1 MRRQA
6 TLGLIL
12 GLCFVFALCA
22 NTSFGQAVYGS
33 IIGTVTDPQGNAVS
47 GAKVTVTS
55 VTKNTS
61 VETTTNESGNFSVIH
76 LIPDTYKIKIEA
88 AGFKASDIASVLVQV
103 DTAAHVDAQLQV
115 GAVTQTVEVT
125 GEVPQL
131 KTDRADVSLDFSSD
145 YVEKLPLVN
154 RNFQSLLLS
163 APGTQQIGWGHAATE
178 NPQGSQQT
186 FVQGQHFS
194 GTGYEL
200 DGTDNQDPI
209 LGIIIINPNLDS
221 VEEAKITLMNYDAE
235 FGKSIAG
242 LMVASTKSG
251 TNDIHG
257 SAFWFRN
264 SDATQARNPFDP
276 SRTLPSSKWNQFG
289 GSVGGAVI
297 KNKLFYFADYQG
309 TRQANGYTNHVTT
322 PMAAVLS
329 SCGTASTGLCDLSV
343 YNSLIGGDPAKGG
356 GKIYDPNSYV
366 QDTNP
371 NPALRD
377 PNCLAATSAPHL
389 DGSCRAPFPNNMI
402 PVTALSPVAQ
412 KILSLFPPPST
423 SDQRNN
429 FLVSGSGPFHG
440 NAFDGRG
447 DYQAPGNL
455 HIFGRYTRAYYSLTG
470 SPALGIALGGQG
482 GGVGGLS
489 GSSNIHNHSL
499 AAGFD
504 KAISTTLLTDFRFG
518 WFKYNPH
525 SIKPDA
531 NVQAATALGLKGLN
545 IDGTPSTYGLPV
557 FVLND
562 GTLTDFGDGL
572 DPSRCNC
579 PLIENEHQYQF
590 VNNWTKISGN
600 HAMKFGADLRFAHN
614 FRFPSDANRAGQLS
628 FNHNETANRLTTI
641 DPVTGV
647 KTISQEGGLDISS
660 FLLGDVSH
668 FERFASV
675 SQTAAES
682 QKRFFLYAQ
691 DQFRMSSK
699 LTITYGIRWEDY
711 FPESVNAKGNG
722 GFANIDREG
731 AIRVGGFG
739 PWGLNGN
746 VRNYLGAFGPR
757 VGIAYQLKPKTVVRI
772 GYGRSFDIGV
782 FGSNFGHAVTQNLPV
797 LVHQDIH
804 ANNVYP
810 GAISDNFPVY
820 TLDTNQPLMTALGL
834 PLPNAP
840 PDVVYPTPSAN
851 GTIPLRGPQD
861 NVDPRIRPTVQRP
874 AAIDMWNAT
883 VEHQLTSTM
892 TVEVSYVGNKGTH
905 GFAGDGPA
913 YDENPRSIVGY
924 GTAAAPDSRRQ
935 YFNHFTYPD
944 CSVSQGVCGLAN
956 VPVADQLTCCSS
968 SMGNYFGMD
977 ASSKYNAMQL
987 KVEKR
992 FSQGLQFV
1000 SHYTWSM
1007 ARFYDSNYFAVD
1019 PKIAY
1024 GPMNVNRNHVWVT
1037 NLIYELPFG
1046 KGKKYMGGAN
1056 TLTDY
1061 VIGGWRLTS
1070 ITNWSGGLPWTP
1082 SYKDCGTD
1090 QDVNVCRPNKGSG
1103 AFALGVK
1110 RDSNG
1115 FLTWFTPIPELAT
1128 NGATGPGFSRPAAG
1142 TLGNIGMDSFR
1153 GPHLFTSN
1161 MSLAKNF
1168 PIKERFKAE
1177 FRMDANNIF
1186 NHPVMGFNYTQGNA
1200 CIDCTGTDAGRI
1212 TNIEN
1217 NTSMRLLT
1225 FGLRFS
1231 F

>member
-1 MRRQA
+1 MGLASAFNQERAVRRGVMRRLA
-6 TLGLIL
+6 TVGWIL
-12 GLCFVFALCA
+12 VLCLAVGFGARTA
-22 NTSFGQAVYGS
+22 PGQAAHGS
-33 IIGTVTDPQGNAVS
+33 IIATVTDPQGNAVA

-55 VTKNTS
+55 VTKNTTD
-61 VETTTNESGNFSVIH
+61 ETSTNDSGNYSVIH
-76 LIPDTYKIKIEA
+76 LIPDTYRVKVEGT
-88 AGFKASDIASVLVQV
+88 GFKAYTVPNVLVQV
-103 DTAAHVDAQLQV
+103 DTATRVDPQLQV
-115 GAVTQTVEVT
+115 GEVTQTVEVT

-163 APGTQQIGWGHAATE
+163 APGTQQIGWSHAATE

-221 VEEAKITLMNYDAE
+221 VEEAKITLLNYDAE
-235 FGKSIAG
+235 FGKSVAG

-264 SDATQARNPFDP
+264 SDATQARNPFTQ
-276 SRTLPSSKWNQFG
+276 STGALPHSKWNQFG

-309 TRQANGYTNHVTT
+309 TRQANGVTDNIVIPT
-322 PMAAVLS
+322 SKVLS
-329 SCGTASTGLCDLSV
+329 TCTATTGNCDLSEYLTAGVSGGGQV
-343 YNSLIGGDPAKGG
+343 YDPATGNANTG
-356 GKIYDPNSYV
+356 AGRTAFAGN
-366 QDTNP
+366 
-371 NPALRD
+371 L
-377 PNCLAATSAPHL
+377 
-389 DGSCRAPFPNNMI
+389 I
-402 PVTALSPVAQ
+402 PVGRLSPIAV
-412 KILSLFPPPST
+412 KLLKLFPQPA
-423 SDQRNN
+423 NANVKAFN
-429 FLVSGSGPFHG
+429 FFGNGSGPFHG
-440 NAFDGRG
+440 NTFDTRG

-455 HIFGRYTRAYYSLTG
+455 HIFGRYTRAYYSLNG
-470 SPALGIALGGQG
+470 QPILGIGLGGQG
-482 GGVGGLS
+482 TGVGGLS
-489 GSSNIHNHSL
+489 GSSIIHNHSL

-531 NVQAATALGLKGLN
+531 NVAAAQALGLNGLN
-545 IDGTPSTYGLPV
+545 TSDTSTGGLPA
-557 FVLND
+557 FQFD
-562 GTLTDFGDGL
+562 GTLTNFGDGL

-600 HAMKFGADLRFAHN
+600 HAMKFGVDLRFAHN
-614 FRFPSDANRAGQLS
+614 LRFPSDANRTGQLV
-628 FNHNETANRLTTI
+628 FNHKETSLF
-641 DPVTGV
+641 DPVSGSNT
-647 KTISQEGGLDISS
+647 GGLDLAS
-660 FLLGDVSH
+660 FLLGEVSK

-691 DQFRMSSK
+691 DQFRMSNK
-699 LTITYGIRWEDY
+699 LTVTYGIRWEDY

-746 VRNYLGAFGPR
+746 VRNYVGAFGPR
-757 VGIAYQLKPKTVVRI
+757 LGIAYQLRPKTVVRI

-797 LVHQDIH
+797 LVHQDIRAH
-804 ANNVYP
+804 DVNPA
-810 GAISDNFPVY
+810 AINDNFPVY
-820 TLDTNQPLMTALGL
+820 TLNTTNQPLLG
-834 PLPNAP
+834 LPNAP
-840 PDVVYPTPSAN
+840 PVVVYPTPNAN
-851 GTIPLRGPQD
+851 GTIPLRGPT
-861 NVDPRIRPTVQRP
+861 NSVDPRIRPTVQRP

-883 VEHQLTSTM
+883 VKHQLTSTM

-913 YDENPRSIVGY
+913 YNVNERSIAAY
-924 GTAAAPDSRRQ
+924 GTANPDNARPF
-935 YFNHFTYPD
+935 FNHYIYPD

-956 VPVADQLTCCSS
+956 VPLSDQLTCCSS
-968 SMGNYFGMD
+968 DLGNYFGMD
-977 ASSKYNAMQL
+977 ASSNYNALQL

-992 FSQGLQFV
+992 ISQGLQFV

-1007 ARFYDSNYFAVD
+1007 ARFYNSDYFAID

-1024 GPMNVNRNHVWVT
+1024 GPMNINRNLAWI
-1037 NLIYELPFG
+1037 IYIL
-1046 KGKKYMGGAN
+1046 
-1056 TLTDY
+1056 
-1061 VIGGWRLTS
+1061 
-1070 ITNWSGGLPWTP
+1070 
-1082 SYKDCGTD
+1082 
-1090 QDVNVCRPNKGSG
+1090 
-1103 AFALGVK
+1103 
-1110 RDSNG
+1110 
-1115 FLTWFTPIPELAT
+1115 
-1128 NGATGPGFSRPAAG
+1128 
-1142 TLGNIGMDSFR
+1142 
-1153 GPHLFTSN
+1153 
-1161 MSLAKNF
+1161 
-1168 PIKERFKAE
+1168 
-1177 FRMDANNIF
+1177 
-1186 NHPVMGFNYTQGNA
+1186 
-1200 CIDCTGTDAGRI
+1200 
-1212 TNIEN
+1212 
-1217 NTSMRLLT
+1217 
-1225 FGLRFS
+1225 
-1231 F
+1231 

>member
-1 MRRQA
+1 MRKQA
-6 TLGLIL
+6 IVGSILVLCLALGI
-12 GLCFVFALCA
+12 GAS
-22 NTSFGQAVYGS
+22 TSLGQAVYGS
-33 IIGTVTDPQGNAVS
+33 IIGTVTDPQGNAVA
-47 GAKVTVTS
+47 GANVTVTS
-55 VTKNTS
+55 VTKNTT
-61 VETTTNESGNFSVIH
+61 EQTTTNDSGNFSVIH
-76 LIPDTYKIKIEA
+76 LIPDTYKVKIEA
-88 AGFKASDIASVLVQV
+88 PGFKASDIASVLVQV
-103 DTAAHVDAQLQV
+103 DTTARVDAQLQV

-131 KTDRADVSLDFSSD
+131 KTDRADVSLDFNSD

-163 APGTQQIGWGHAATE
+163 APGTQQIGWSHAATE

-264 SDATQARNPFDP
+264 SDATQARNPFTQSTGP
-276 SRTLPSSKWNQFG
+276 LPHSKWNQFG

-309 TRQANGYTNHVTT
+309 TRQANGVTDNIVIPT
-322 PMAAVLS
+322 SKVLS
-329 SCGTASTGLCDLSV
+329 TCTAATGMCDLSEYLTAGV
-343 YNSLIGGDPAKGG
+343 KGG
-356 GKIYDPNSYV
+356 GQVYDP
-366 QDTNP
+366 
-371 NPALRD
+371 
-377 PNCLAATSAPHL
+377 ATGNANTGAGRTAFAGNL
-389 DGSCRAPFPNNMI
+389 I
-402 PVTALSPVAQ
+402 PVSRLSPIAV
-412 KILSLFPPPST
+412 KLLKLFPQPANGNVT
-423 SDQRNN
+423 AFN
-429 FLVSGSGPFHG
+429 FFGSGSGPFHG
-440 NAFDGRG
+440 NAFDTRG

-455 HIFGRYTRAYYSLTG
+455 HIFGRYTRAYYSLNG
-470 SPALGIALGGQG
+470 QPILGIGLGGQG
-482 GGVGGLS
+482 TGVGGLS
-489 GSSNIHNHSL
+489 GSSVIHNHSL

-531 NVQAATALGLKGLN
+531 NVAAAQALGLNGLN
-545 IDGTPSTYGLPV
+545 TSDTSTGGLPA
-557 FVLND
+557 FQFD
-562 GTLTDFGDGL
+562 SDARTLTNFGDGL

-590 VNNWTKISGN
+590 VNNWTKIAGN
-600 HAMKFGADLRFAHN
+600 HAMKFGVDLRFAHN
-614 FRFPSDANRAGQLS
+614 LRFPSDANRTGQLVFS
-628 FNHNETANRLTTI
+628 HKETSLY
-641 DPVTGV
+641 DPVSG
-647 KTISQEGGLDISS
+647 SNAGGLDLAS
-660 FLLGDVSH
+660 FLLGDVSK
-668 FERFASV
+668 FERFKSV
-675 SQTAAES
+675 SQNAAES
-682 QKRFFLYAQ
+682 QKRLFLYAQ

-699 LTITYGIRWEDY
+699 LTVTYGIRWEDY

-722 GFANIDREG
+722 GFANLDQG
-731 AIRVGGFG
+731 VIRVSGNGPFG
-739 PWGLNGN
+739 SNGN
-746 VRNYLGAFGPR
+746 IRNYVGAFGPR
-757 VGIAYQLKPKTVVRI
+757 IGIAYQLKPKTVVRI

-797 LVHQDIH
+797 LVHQQIQAHDLNSAAI
-804 ANNVYP
+804 NDNV
-810 GAISDNFPVY
+810 PVY
-820 TLDTNQPLMTALGL
+820 QMDSATG
-834 PLPNAP
+834 PLPAP
-840 PDVVYPTPSAN
+840 FPAVRAD
-851 GTIPLRGPQD
+851 GTIPLRGPT
-861 NVDPRIRPTVQRP
+861 NSVDPRIRPTVQRP

-892 TVEVSYVGNKGTH
+892 TVEVAYVGNKGTH

-913 YDENPRSIVGY
+913 YNANERSIAGY
-924 GTAAAPDSRRQ
+924 GTANPDNARPF
-935 YFNHFTYPD
+935 FNRYTYPD
-944 CSVSQGVCGLAN
+944 CSVPLGVCGQTN
-956 VPVADQLTCCSS
+956 VALSDQLTCCSS
-968 SMGNYFGMD
+968 DLNNYFGMD
-977 ASSKYNAMQL
+977 ASSNYNALQL

-1000 SHYTWSM
+1000 SHYTWSR
-1007 ARFYDSNYFAVD
+1007 ARFHDNNYYSVD
-1019 PKIAY
+1019 PSVGY

-1037 NLIYELPFG
+1037 NFMYELPFG
-1046 KGKKYMGGAN
+1046 KGKKYMSGAN

-1070 ITNWSGGLPWTP
+1070 ITDWSGGLPWTA
-1082 SYKDCGTD
+1082 SYSACGEDENTSI
-1090 QDVNVCRPNKGSG
+1090 CRPNKGSG
-1103 AFALGVK
+1103 ALKLGAK
-1110 RDSNG
+1110 RDSSGN
-1115 FLTWFTPIPELAT
+1115 LTWFTPVFTTIPDPTDPTKTCIIPGLTIIAPGSCKSAPNQCT
-1128 NGATGPGFSRPAAG
+1128 TARPTIAGFSRPACG
-1142 TLGNIGMDSFR
+1142 TLGNIGYDSFR

-1161 MSLAKNF
+1161 LSLAKNF
-1168 PIKERFKAE
+1168 RITERYKAE

-1186 NHPVMGFNYTQGNA
+1186 NHPVLGFNYTQGNT
-1200 CIDCTGTDAGRI
+1200 CIDCGGDAGRI

>member
-1 MRRQA
+1 MKKQA
-6 TLGLIL
+6 IL
-12 GLCFVFALCA
+12 GWILVLCLALGFCA
-22 NTSFGQAVYGS
+22 STSLGQAVYGS
-33 IIGTVTDPQGNAVS
+33 VIGTVTDPQGNAVS

-55 VTKNTS
+55 VTKNTR

-76 LIPDTYKIKIEA
+76 LIPDTYKVKVEA
-88 AGFKASDIASVLVQV
+88 GGFKAYDVPSVLVQV

-125 GEVPQL
+125 GELPQL

-154 RNFQSLLLS
+154 RNFQSLLLD
-163 APGTQQIGWGHAATE
+163 APGTQQLVGWSHAATE

-221 VEEAKITLMNYDAE
+221 VEEAKITLSNFDAE

-242 LMVASTKSG
+242 LMVASTRSG

-264 SDATQARNPFDP
+264 SDATQARDPFNNAK
-276 SRTLPSSKWNQFG
+276 LPSSKWNQFG
-289 GSVGGAVI
+289 GRVGGAVI

-309 TRQANGYTNHVTT
+309 TRQANGFTDKVTIPT
-322 PMAAVLS
+322 ATVLS
-329 SCGTASTGLCDLSV
+329 SCTASTGMCDLSGYLNQV
-343 YNSLIGGDPAKGG
+343 TGG
-356 GKIYDPNSYV
+356 GQIYDPNTGNLNTGV
-366 QDTNP
+366 GRTAFTGN
-371 NPALRD
+371 L
-377 PNCLAATSAPHL
+377 
-389 DGSCRAPFPNNMI
+389 I
-402 PVTALSPVAQ
+402 PVGRLSPVAVALL
-412 KILSLFPPPST
+412 KLFPQPAPGSGLFK
-423 SDQRNN
+423 N
-429 FLVSGSGPFHG
+429 FNVAGSGPFHG
-440 NAFDGRG
+440 NAFDVRG

-455 HIFGRYTRAYYSLTG
+455 HIFGRYTRAYYSLMG
-470 SPALGIALGGQG
+470 QPALGIGLGGEG

-489 GSSNIHNHSL
+489 GSSNIKNHSL

-531 NVQAATALGLKGLN
+531 NVAAAQALGLLGLN
-545 IDGTPSTYGLPV
+545 LTSDSSTGGLPA
-557 FVLND
+557 FQFD
-562 GTLTDFGDGL
+562 GTLTNFGDGL

-600 HAMKFGADLRFAHN
+600 HEMKFGVDLRFAHN
-614 FRFPSDANRAGQLS
+614 LRFPSDANRTGQLV
-628 FNHNETANRLTTI
+628 FNHKETGNALI
-641 DPVTGV
+641 DPKTGQPGAV
-647 KTISQEGGLDISS
+647 AGGLDLAS

-691 DQFRMSSK
+691 DKFRLTSK
-699 LTITYGIRWEDY
+699 FTVTYGMRWEDY

-722 GFANIDREG
+722 GFANLGQGIL
-731 AIRVGGFG
+731 RVGGFG
-739 PWGLNGN
+739 PFGLNGN
-746 VRNYLGAFGPR
+746 IENYLGAFAPR
-757 VGIAYQLKPKTVVRI
+757 VGIAYQVRPKTVVRI

-797 LVHQDIH
+797 LVHQSISAHDVNSASI
-804 ANNVYP
+804 NDNV
-810 GAISDNFPVY
+810 
-820 TLDTNQPLMTALGL
+820 PLYNMSGLSGL
-834 PLPNAP
+834 PGQP
-840 PDVVYPTPSAN
+840 PATVFPTVPSS
-851 GTIPLRGPQD
+851 GILPLRGPD
-861 NVDPRIRPTVQRP
+861 GSVDPRIRPSKQRI

-892 TVEVSYVGNKGTH
+892 TVAVSYLGNKGTH

-913 YDENPRSIVGY
+913 YNANPRSIVGF
-924 GTAAAPDSRRQ
+924 GVVPNPDTRRPFFNKFSTP
-935 YFNHFTYPD
+935 YFDPIT
-944 CSVSQGVCGLAN
+944 GITTN
-956 VPVADQLTCCSS
+956 VVCCSS
-968 SMGNYFGMD
+968 DLGNYFGMD
-977 ASSKYNAMQL
+977 ASSNYNALQL

-992 FSQGLQFV
+992 ISQGLQFV
-1000 SHYTWSM
+1000 SHYTWSR
-1007 ARFYDSNYFAVD
+1007 ARFHDSNYYAIDPAV
-1019 PKIAY
+1019 AY
-1024 GPMNVNRNHVWVT
+1024 GPDDQNRNHVWVT
-1037 NLIYELPFG
+1037 NILYELPFG
-1046 KGKKYMGGAN
+1046 KGKKYMSDAN

-1061 VIGGWRLTS
+1061 AVGGWRLTS
-1070 ITNWSGGLPWTP
+1070 TTNWSGGLPWTP
-1082 SYKDCGTD
+1082 TYSQCNLDE
-1090 QDVNVCRPNKGSG
+1090 DVGLCRPNRASGS
-1103 AFALGVK
+1103 FPLGVTGSSV
-1110 RDSNG
+1110 SN
-1115 FLTWFTPIPELAT
+1115 LHWFTPLPTPLAVGGSG
-1128 NGATGPGFSRPAAG
+1128 GAFSRPAAG
-1142 TLGNIGMDSFR
+1142 TLGNIGFDSFR

-1161 MSLAKNF
+1161 LSLAKNF
-1168 PIKERFKAE
+1168 RITERYSAE

-1186 NHPVMGFNYTQGNA
+1186 NHPVLGFNNNTNDGNRL
-1200 CIDCTGTDAGRI
+1200 CIDCGGNAGQI
-1212 TNIEN
+1212 SDIEKD
-1217 NTSMRLLT
+1217 TSMRLLT

>member
-1 MRRQA
+1 MRRQVS
-6 TLGLIL
+6 LGLVL
-12 GLCFVFALCA
+12 VFCLAFLLCA
-22 NTSFGQAVYGS
+22 NTASGQAVYGG
-33 IIGTVTDPQGNAVS
+33 IDGTVTDPQGNAVA

-55 VTKNTS
+55 TTKNTAQD
-61 VETTTNESGNFSVIH
+61 TTTNDAGNYSVIH
-76 LIPDTYKIKIEA
+76 LIPDTYKVHIEA
-88 AGFKASDIASVLVQV
+88 SGFKAYDVPSVIVQV
-103 DTAAHVDAQLQV
+103 DTTARLDAQLQV
-115 GAVTQTVEVT
+115 GAVTQSVEVT

-131 KTDRADVSLDFSSD
+131 KTDRADVALDFNSD

-163 APGTQQIGWGHAATE
+163 APGTQQIGWSHAATE

-209 LGIIIINPNLDS
+209 LGIIVINPNLDS

-264 SDATQARNPFDP
+264 SDATQARNPFDA

-289 GSVGGAVI
+289 GSVGGPVI

-322 PMAAVLS
+322 PMSTVLS
-329 SCGTASTGLCDLSV
+329 SCTATTGSCDLSV
-343 YNSLIGGDPAKGG
+343 YNSLIGGD

-366 QDTNP
+366 QNLT
-371 NPALRD
+371 D
-377 PNCLAATSAPHL
+377 PQCLAATSAPHL
-389 DGSCRAPFPNNMI
+389 DGSCRAAFPNNMI
-402 PVTALSPVAQ
+402 PVAALSPVAVH
-412 KILSLFPPPST
+412 ILSLFPQPT
-423 SDQRNN
+423 TTDQRNN

-440 NAFDGRG
+440 NSFDGRG

-470 SPALGIALGGQG
+470 SPALGTALGGQG
-482 GGVGGLS
+482 GGIGGLS

-545 IDGTPSTYGLPV
+545 IDGVPSTYGLPV

-579 PLIENEHQYQF
+579 PLIEDEHQYQF
-590 VNNWTKISGN
+590 VNNWTKIAGN

-628 FNHNETANRLTTI
+628 FNHNETANRLETV
-641 DPVTGV
+641 DPVTGKV
-647 KTISQEGGLDISS
+647 TFSQQGGLDIAS

-722 GFANIDREG
+722 GFANIDRDG
-731 AIRVGGFG
+731 TIRVGGFG

-746 VRNYLGAFGPR
+746 VRNYVGAFGPR
-757 VGIAYQLKPKTVVRI
+757 IGIAYQLRPKTVVRI

-804 ANNVYP
+804 ANNVFP
-810 GAISDNFPVY
+810 GAFSDNFPVY
-820 TLDTNQPLMTALGL
+820 NLDANQPQLTTLGVL
-834 PLPNAP
+834 NAP
-840 PDVVYPTPSAN
+840 PSVVYPTPNAN
-851 GTIPLRGPQD
+851 GTIPLRGPD
-861 NVDPRIRPTVQRP
+861 GSVDPRIRPTVQRP

-913 YDENPRSIVGY
+913 YNENPVSMVGY
-924 GTAAAPDSRRQ
+924 GTAALKDTRRP
-935 YFNHFTYPD
+935 YFNKFSYPGYID
-944 CSVSQGVCGLAN
+944 PNTGTTLM
-956 VPVADQLTCCSS
+956 CCSS
-968 SMGNYFGMD
+968 DLGNYFGMD
-977 ASSKYNAMQL
+977 ASSKYNALQI
-987 KVEKR
+987 KAEKR

-1007 ARFYDSNYFAVD
+1007 ARFYDSNYFAID

-1024 GPMNVNRNHVWVT
+1024 GPMNVNRNHVWISNV
-1037 NLIYELPFG
+1037 IYELPFG
-1046 KGKKYMGGAN
+1046 KGKKYMSGAN

-1070 ITNWSGGLPWTP
+1070 ITNWSGGLPWTA
-1082 SYKDCGTD
+1082 SYKDCNSD
-1090 QDVNVCRPNKGSG
+1090 QDVGVCRPNKGSG
-1103 AFALGVK
+1103 GLALGVK
-1110 RDSNG
+1110 RDANG
-1115 FLTWFTPIPELAT
+1115 FLTWFTPAASSAGCAGLSIVLP
-1128 NGATGPGFSRPAAG
+1128 GPGCVPDPNQCAQTRPTVGGFSRPACG

-1161 MSLAKNF
+1161 LSLAKNF

-1186 NHPVMGFNYTQGNA
+1186 NHPVLGFNYTQGNT
-1200 CIDCTGTDAGRI
+1200 CIDCIGTDAGRI

-1225 FGLRFS
+1225 FGLRLS

>member
-1 MRRQA
+1 MKKQA
-6 TLGLIL
+6 IL
-12 GLCFVFALCA
+12 GWILVLSLALGFGA
-22 NTSFGQAVYGS
+22 NTSLGQAVYGS

-55 VTKNTS
+55 VTKNITE
-61 VETTTNESGNFSVIH
+61 ETTTNESGNFSVIH
-76 LIPDTYKIKIEA
+76 LIPDTYRVKIEA
-88 AGFKASDIASVLVQV
+88 AGFKVNDVASVLVQV
-103 DTAAHVDAQLQV
+103 DTAARVDAQLQV

-131 KTDRADVSLDFSSD
+131 KTDRADVSIDFSAD

-163 APGTQQIGWGHAATE
+163 APGTQQIGWNHAATE

-264 SDATQARNPFDP
+264 SDATQARNPFNQ
-276 SRTLPSSKWNQFG
+276 STGALPHSKWNQFG

-309 TRQANGYTNHVTT
+309 TRQANGVTNNIVIPTSK
-322 PMAAVLS
+322 VLS
-329 SCGTASTGLCDLSV
+329 TCTAATGMCDLSQYLNVVSNGNGQV
-343 YNSLIGGDPAKGG
+343 YDPATGDPNTGAGR
-356 GKIYDPNSYV
+356 
-366 QDTNP
+366 T
-371 NPALRD
+371 A
-377 PNCLAATSAPHL
+377 
-389 DGSCRAPFPNNMI
+389 FPNNMI
-402 PVTALSPVAQ
+402 PVSRLSPVAV
-412 KILSLFPPPST
+412 KLLKLFPQPSNGNVT
-423 SDQRNN
+423 APN
-429 FLVSGSGPFHG
+429 FFGSGSGPFHG
-440 NAFDGRG
+440 NAFDTRG

-470 SPALGIALGGQG
+470 QPNLGIGLGGQG
-482 GGVGGLS
+482 GGVNGLS
-489 GSSNIHNHSL
+489 GSSIIHNHSL

-531 NVQAATALGLKGLN
+531 DVAAAQALGLNGLN
-545 IDGTPSTYGLPV
+545 TADTSTGGLPV
-557 FVLND
+557 FKWDRDDNKNT
-562 GTLTDFGDGL
+562 GLTDFGDGL

-600 HAMKFGADLRFAHN
+600 HAMKFGGDLRFAHN
-614 FRFPSDANRAGQLS
+614 LRFPSDANRTGELS
-628 FNHNETANRLTTI
+628 FNHKQTALY
-641 DPVTGV
+641 DPATKGY
-647 KTISQEGGLDISS
+647 TGGLDLAS
-660 FLLGDVSH
+660 FLFGQISH

-691 DQFRMSSK
+691 DQFRLSSK
-699 LTITYGIRWEDY
+699 LTVTYGIRWEDY

-722 GFANIDREG
+722 GFANLEQG
-731 AIRVGGFG
+731 VIRVGGFG
-739 PWGLNGN
+739 PYGLNGN
-746 VRNYLGAFGPR
+746 IRNYLGAFAPR
-757 VGIAYQLKPKTVVRI
+757 LGIAYQLRPKTVVRV

-797 LVHQDIH
+797 LVHQ
-804 ANNVYP
+804 
-810 GAISDNFPVY
+810 AIDAHDLNPAAINGNAPVY
-820 TLDTNQPLMTALGL
+820 NMSGLYGLPNQP
-834 PLPNAP
+834 
-840 PDVVYPTPSAN
+840 PSAASAFPAPRAD
-851 GTIPLRGPQD
+851 GTIPLRGPQ
-861 NVDPRIRPTVQRP
+861 NTVDPRIRPTVQRL

-892 TVEVSYVGNKGTH
+892 TVEVSYIGNKGTH
-905 GFAGDGPA
+905 GFAGNGPT
-913 YDENPRSIVGY
+913 YDANKKSMVGY
-924 GTAAAPDSRRQ
+924 FTNPIPDSRRPF
-935 YFNHFTYPD
+935 FNRFTYPD
-944 CSVSQGVCGLAN
+944 CSVSKGVCGLAN
-956 VPVADQLTCCSS
+956 VPLADQLTCCSS

-977 ASSKYNAMQL
+977 ASSNYHALQF

-992 FSQGLQFV
+992 ISQGLQFV
-1000 SHYTWSM
+1000 SHYTFSR
-1007 ARFYDSNYFAVD
+1007 ARFYDSNYFAID
-1019 PKIAY
+1019 PKVAY
-1024 GPMNVNRNHVWVT
+1024 GPMNVNRNHVWIT
-1037 NLIYELPFG
+1037 NILYELPFG
-1046 KGKKYMGGAN
+1046 KGKKYMSGAN

-1061 VIGGWRLTS
+1061 AIGGWRLTS

-1082 SYKDCGTD
+1082 SYKDCGLD
-1090 QDVNVCRPNKGSG
+1090 QDVDVCRPDRASGS
-1103 AFALGVK
+1103 FPLGVK

-1128 NGATGPGFSRPAAG
+1128 NGATGGMFARPAAG
-1142 TLGNIGMDSFR
+1142 TLGNIGYDSFR

-1161 MSLAKNF
+1161 LSLAKNF
-1168 PIKERFKAE
+1168 RITERYKAE

-1186 NHPVMGFNYTQGNA
+1186 NHPVMGFSYTQGNT
-1200 CIDCTGTDAGRI
+1200 CIDCGGDAGRI

>member
-1 MRRQA
+1 MKKQA
-6 TLGLIL
+6 IVGWIL
-12 GLCFVFALCA
+12 VLCLAFGVCA
-22 NTSFGQAVYGS
+22 STSLGQAVYGS
-33 IIGTVTDPQGNAVS
+33 IIGTVTDPQGNAVA
-47 GAKVTVTS
+47 GAKVVVTS
-55 VTKNTS
+55 VTKGTI
-61 VETTTNESGNFSVIH
+61 EQTTTNDSGNFSVIH
-76 LIPDTYKIKIEA
+76 LIPDTYKVKIEGT
-88 AGFKASDIASVLVQV
+88 GFKAQEVASVLVQV
-103 DTAAHVDAQLQV
+103 DTTARVDAQLQV
-115 GAVTQTVEVT
+115 GAMAQTIEVT

-131 KTDRADVSLDFSSD
+131 KTDRADVSIDFNSQSI
-145 YVEKLPLVN
+145 EQLPLAN

-163 APGTQQIGWGHAATE
+163 APGTQQIGWSHAATE

-221 VEEAKITLMNYDAE
+221 VGEAKITLMNYDAE

-264 SDATQARNPFDP
+264 SDATQARNPFNQAPDVP
-276 SRTLPSSKWNQFG
+276 LPHSKWNQFG

-309 TRQANGYTNHVTT
+309 TRQANGVTNNITIPT
-322 PMAAVLS
+322 STVLS
-329 SCGTASTGLCDLSV
+329 SCTAATGMCDLSQYLNKVANGNGQV
-343 YNSLIGGDPAKGG
+343 YDPATGDPNTGAGRTAFAG
-356 GKIYDPNSYV
+356 N
-366 QDTNP
+366 
-371 NPALRD
+371 L
-377 PNCLAATSAPHL
+377 
-389 DGSCRAPFPNNMI
+389 I
-402 PVTALSPVAQ
+402 PVGRLSQPAVAML
-412 KILSLFPPPST
+412 KLFPQPINGSLT
-423 SDQRNN
+423 NN
-429 FLVSGSGPFHG
+429 FFGSGSGPFHG
-440 NAFDGRG
+440 NSFDVRG

-470 SPALGIALGGQG
+470 QPNLGIGLGGLG
-482 GGVGGLS
+482 GGIGGLS
-489 GSSNIHNHSL
+489 GSSNIKNHSL

-504 KAISTTLLTDFRFG
+504 KAISSTLLTDFRFG

-531 NVQAATALGLKGLN
+531 NVAAAEALGLHGLN
-545 IDGTPSTYGLPV
+545 LSGDSSTGGLPT
-557 FVLND
+557 FKWDSGDNKN
-562 GTLTDFGDGL
+562 TQLTDFGDGL

-600 HAMKFGADLRFAHN
+600 HSMKFGADLRFAHN
-614 FRFPSDANRAGQLS
+614 LRFPSDANRTGELS
-628 FNHNETANRLTTI
+628 FSHKQTSLF
-641 DPVTGV
+641 DPASGSNT
-647 KTISQEGGLDISS
+647 GGLDLAS

-675 SQTAAES
+675 SQTASES

-699 LTITYGIRWEDY
+699 LTVTYGIRWEDY
-711 FPESVNAKGNG
+711 LPESVNAKGNG
-722 GFANIDREG
+722 GFANLDQG
-731 AIRVGGFG
+731 VIRVGGFG
-739 PWGLNGN
+739 PYGLNGN
-746 VRNYLGAFGPR
+746 IRNYLGAFGPR
-757 VGIAYQLKPKTVVRI
+757 VGIAYQLRPKTVVRI

-797 LVHQDIH
+797 LVHQAISAHDVNS
-804 ANNVYP
+804 AN
-810 GAISDNFPVY
+810 ISDNVPVY
-820 TLDTNQPLMTALGL
+820 QMNSASG
-834 PLPNAP
+834 P
-840 PDVVYPTPSAN
+840 PPATFPAVSAN
-851 GTIPLRGPQD
+851 GTIPLRGPD
-861 NVDPRIRPTVQRP
+861 NSVDPRIRPTVQRL
-874 AAIDMWNAT
+874 ASIDMWNAT
-883 VEHQLTSTM
+883 VQHQLTSTM
-892 TVEVSYVGNKGTH
+892 TVEVAYIGNKGTH
-905 GFAGDGPA
+905 GFAGNGPT
-913 YDENPRSIVGY
+913 YNVNQRSIVGF
-924 GTAAAPDSRRQ
+924 GNPLIAPDSRRPF
-935 YFNHFTYPD
+935 FNKFTYPGFID
-944 CSVSQGVCGLAN
+944 PATGKT
-956 VPVADQLTCCSS
+956 LTCCSS
-968 SMGNYFGMD
+968 NMGNYFGMD
-977 ASSKYNAMQL
+977 ASSNYHALQL

-992 FSQGLQFV
+992 ISQGLQFV
-1000 SHYTWSM
+1000 SHYTWSR

-1019 PKIAY
+1019 PKVAY

-1037 NLIYELPFG
+1037 NFLYDLPFG
-1046 KGKKYMGGAN
+1046 KGKKYMSGAN

-1090 QDVNVCRPNKGSG
+1090 QDVDVCRPDRGSG
-1103 AFALGVK
+1103 AFPLGVK
-1110 RDSNG
+1110 RVNG
-1115 FLTWFTPIPELAT
+1115 YLTWFTPIPELAT
-1128 NGATGPGFSRPAAG
+1128 NGATGGMFARPAAG
-1142 TLGNIGMDSFR
+1142 TLGNIGYDSFR

-1161 MSLAKNF
+1161 LSLAKNF
-1168 PIKERFKAE
+1168 RITERYKAE

-1186 NHPVMGFNYTQGNA
+1186 NHPVMGFSYTQGNT
-1200 CIDCTGTDAGRI
+1200 CIDCGGDAGRI